1 LGATFYFVVTGQV
14 PPEAIE
20 RITGKTDKLIP
31 PRSINPTIPPFL
43 EQVILKAMRVNR
55 EERFSSVKEML
66 TALQTG
72 QVTFSQQPKPTP
84 ARSAP
89 STPRIAP
96 LPEGVSLAPSW
107 LRFIAFF
114 LDILIWS
121 AGSWMLILGYALLL
135 SAASGGRFLVGL
147 ESS

>member
-1 LGATFYFVVTGQV
+1 MVTGQV

-55 EERFSSVKEML
+55 EERFSSVREML

-72 QVTFSQQPKPTP
+72 QVTFGQRLKSTPAFPTPQPTP
-84 ARSAP
+84 ARP
-89 STPRIAP
+89 TPRTPHLAP

-107 LRFIAFF
+107 LRFIAFV

-121 AGSWMLILGYALLL
+121 AAAWVLTLGSVSYTHLTLPTN
-135 SAASGGRFLVGL
+135 REV
-147 ESS
+147 